1 MWGGFPVGL
10 GVAMVCVALIS
21 LLSLFG
27 RYEIRR
33 DGFVLGRHVAGKSN
47 GSDRVL
53 QSLVLR
59 SESPKNREGIS
70 VASTERQREHVHP
83 SRCFCA
89 CIILLV

>member
-1 MWGGFPVGL
+1 MGL
-10 GVAMVCVALIS
+10 GIAMVCVALIS

-53 QSLVLR
+53 RILVLR
-59 SESPKNREGIS
+59 SESPKNRGD
-70 VASTERQREHVHP
+70 
-83 SRCFCA
+83 
-89 CIILLV
+89 